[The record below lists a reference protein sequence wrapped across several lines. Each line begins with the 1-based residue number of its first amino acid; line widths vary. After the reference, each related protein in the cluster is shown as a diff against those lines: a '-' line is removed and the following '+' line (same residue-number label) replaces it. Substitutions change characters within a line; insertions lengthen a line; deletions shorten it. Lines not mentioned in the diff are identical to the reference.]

1 MKSEEFAFFTLLLF
15 LPFYF
20 FFLSLQ
26 PMRNQAT
33 IDFVREN
40 REGDVRQLALKGVQ
54 GKDVDIAWALDQISG
69 WQSACTKLPEWAA
82 ADGIIYPPH
91 LSMEQCSSEATAKYK
106 AEVVGSLS
114 PNPSPVER
122 GVKKASPTG
131 GGQEGAFIDLTGSFG
146 VDFSYLAKEFKQAVY
161 VERNPELCEIAR
173 HNFPLL
179 GLENAEIVCGDGV
192 EYLKSLASPF
202 NPPSPITHHLSP
214 LTIYLDPARR
224 DIHGQKTYAISD
236 CTPDV
241 VALKDT
247 LLEKASVVMVKLSP
261 MLDWHKAVEELGEVH
276 EVHIVSV
283 DNECKELLLVMK
295 KNPTSLRVVCMN
307 IGLCG
312 ATESFEFFPKQSTN
326 TYHPSSITQSQ
337 YLYEPNAS
345 LMKAGCFDELAE
357 RFGVN
362 PIAPNSHLFVS
373 EKLIEDFPGRKFE
386 ITAVSSMN
394 KKALREKLQGISK
407 ANITVRNFPLSVAEL
422 RKRLKLADGGD
433 IYLFATTTGE
443 KEHLLLFSK
452 KV

>member
-1 MKSEEFAFFTLLLF
+1 
-15 LPFYF
+15 
-20 FFLSLQ
+20 
-26 PMRNQAT
+26 MRNQES

-40 REGDVRQLALKGVQ
+40 RERDVRQLALKGAQ
-54 GKDVDIAWALDQISG
+54 AKNVDIAWALDQISG

-91 LSMEQCSSEATAKYK
+91 LSMEQCSSEQTAKYK
-106 AEVVGSLS
+106 VKVVEGLRSLS
-114 PNPSPVER
+114 NSPEGER
-122 GVKKASPTG
+122 SL
-131 GGQEGAFIDLTGSFG
+131 IDLTGGFG
-146 VDFSYLAKEFKQAVY
+146 VDFSYMARGFQKAIY

-192 EYLKSLASPF
+192 EYLKTITP
-202 NPPSPITHHLSP
+202 PPSPPKGGGL
-214 LTIYLDPARR
+214 LIYLDPARR
-224 DIHGQKTYAISD
+224 DIHGKKTYVISD

-241 VALKDT
+241 VALKDL
-247 LLEKASVVMVKLSP
+247 LLEKANIVMVKLSP
-261 MLDWHKAVEELGEVH
+261 MLDWHKAVEELGEVQ

-283 DNECKELLLVMK
+283 DNECKELLLVLRGASG
-295 KNPTSLRVVCMN
+295 KNQETRRTRVCCVNLQSHGGIEEFDFDNTSLSSN
-307 IGLCG
+307 HSSPIGEVRRGL
-312 ATESFEFFPKQSTN
+312 
-326 TYHPSSITQSQ
+326 

-357 RFGVN
+357 CFGVN
-362 PIAPNSHLFVS
+362 PIASNSHLFVS
-373 EKLIEDFPGRKFE
+373 ESLKIDFPGRRFQ

-394 KKALREKLQGISK
+394 KKALRENLKGISK
-407 ANITVRNFPLSVAEL
+407 ANIAVRNFPLSVAEL

-433 IYLFATTTGE
+433 IYLFATTTAE

>member
-1 MKSEEFAFFTLLLF
+1 
-15 LPFYF
+15 
-20 FFLSLQ
+20 
-26 PMRNQAT
+26 MRNQES

-40 REGDVRQLALKGVQ
+40 REGDVRQLALKGAQ
-54 GKDVDIAWALDQISG
+54 AKNVDIAWALDQISG

-91 LSMEQCSSEATAKYK
+91 LSMEQCSSEQTAKYK
-106 AEVVGSLS
+106 AKVTATLRPPSNSPEGERSL
-114 PNPSPVER
+114 
-122 GVKKASPTG
+122 
-131 GGQEGAFIDLTGSFG
+131 IDLTGGFG
-146 VDFSYLAKEFKQAVY
+146 VDFSYMARGFQKVIY

-179 GLENAEIVCGDGV
+179 DLENAEIVCEDGV
-192 EYLKSLASPF
+192 EYLKTITP
-202 NPPSPITHHLSP
+202 PPSPPKGGGL
-214 LTIYLDPARR
+214 LIYLDPARR
-224 DIHGQKTYAISD
+224 DIHGKKTYAISD

-241 VALKDT
+241 VALKDL
-247 LLEKASVVMVKLSP
+247 LLEKANIVMVKLSP
-261 MLDWHKAVEELGEVH
+261 MLDWHKAVEELGEVQ

-283 DNECKELLLVMK
+283 DNECKELLLVLRGASGK
-295 KNPTSLRVVCMN
+295 DQETRRTRVCCVNLQSHGGIEEFDFDNTSLSSN
-307 IGLCG
+307 HSSPIGEVRRGL
-312 ATESFEFFPKQSTN
+312 
-326 TYHPSSITQSQ
+326 

-362 PIAPNSHLFVS
+362 PIASNSHLFVS
-373 EKLIEDFPGRKFE
+373 ESLKKDFPGRIFQ

-394 KKALREKLQGISK
+394 KKALRENLLGINK
-407 ANITVRNFPLSVAEL
+407 ANIAVRNFPLSVAEL

-433 IYLFATTTGE
+433 IYLFATTTAE

>member
-1 MKSEEFAFFTLLLF
+1 
-15 LPFYF
+15 
-20 FFLSLQ
+20 
-26 PMRNQAT
+26 MRNQES

-40 REGDVRQLALKGVQ
+40 REGDVRQLALKGAQ
-54 GKDVDIAWALDQISG
+54 GENVDIAWALDQISG

-91 LSMEQCSSEATAKYK
+91 LSMEQCSSEQTAKYK
-106 AEVVGSLS
+106 VKVVDGLRSPSNSPEGERSL
-114 PNPSPVER
+114 
-122 GVKKASPTG
+122 
-131 GGQEGAFIDLTGSFG
+131 IDLTGGFG
-146 VDFSYLAKEFKQAVY
+146 VDFSYMARGFQKAVY
-161 VERNPELCEIAR
+161 VEHNPELCEIAR

-192 EYLKSLASPF
+192 EYLKTITS
-202 NPPSPITHHLSP
+202 PPSPPEGRGL
-214 LTIYLDPARR
+214 LIYLDPARR
-224 DIHGQKTYAISD
+224 DIHGKKTYAISD

-241 VALKDT
+241 VALKDL
-247 LLEKASVVMVKLSP
+247 LLEKANNVMVKLSP
-261 MLDWHKAVEELGEVH
+261 MLDWHKAVEELGEVQ

-283 DNECKELLLVMK
+283 DNECKELLLVLRGVSGK
-295 KNPTSLRVVCMN
+295 DQETRRTRVCCVNLQSHGRIEEFDFDNTSLSSN
-307 IGLCG
+307 HSSPIGEVRRGL
-312 ATESFEFFPKQSTN
+312 
-326 TYHPSSITQSQ
+326 

-362 PIAPNSHLFVS
+362 PIASNSHLFVS
-373 EKLIEDFPGRKFE
+373 ESLKKDFPGRIFQ

-394 KKALREKLQGISK
+394 KKALRENLQGISK
-407 ANITVRNFPLSVAEL
+407 ANIAVRNFPLSVAEL

-433 IYLFATTTGE
+433 IYLFATTTAE

>member
-1 MKSEEFAFFTLLLF
+1 MN
-15 LPFYF
+15 
-20 FFLSLQ
+20 
-26 PMRNQAT
+26 NQAT

-40 REGDVRQLALKGVQ
+40 RERDVRQLALKGAQ
-54 GKDVDIAWALDQISG
+54 GKDVDVAWALDQISG
-69 WQSACTKLPEWAA
+69 WQTARTKLPEWAA
-82 ADGIIYPPH
+82 ADGIIYPSH
-91 LSMEQCSSEATAKYK
+91 LSMEQCSSESTAKYK
-106 AEVVGSLS
+106 AQVVASFRPPSNSPEGESSL
-114 PNPSPVER
+114 
-122 GVKKASPTG
+122 
-131 GGQEGAFIDLTGSFG
+131 IDLTGGFG
-146 VDFSYLAKEFKQAVY
+146 VDFSYMAKDFRQAVY

-173 HNFPLL
+173 HNFRLL

-192 EYLKSLASPF
+192 EYLKTL
-202 NPPSPITHHLSP
+202 PSPSNPLSPNTHHPSP
-214 LTIYLDPARR
+214 VTIYLDPARR

-261 MLDWHKAVEELGEVH
+261 MLDWHKTVEDLKGVS

-283 DNECKELLLVMK
+283 DNECKELLLVMTK
-295 KNPTSLRVVCMN
+295 TPKNLRVVCVD
-307 IGLCG
+307 ICHDGT
-312 ATESFEFFPKQSTN
+312 TESFEFFPKQSAN
-326 TYHPSSITQSQ
+326 TYHPSPITQSQ

-373 EKLIEDFPGRKFE
+373 ETLKEDFPGRKFE

-394 KKALREKLQGISK
+394 KKALRENLQGISK
-407 ANITVRNFPLSVAEL
+407 ANIAVRNFPLSVAEL

-433 IYLFATTTGE
+433 VYLFATTTGE

>member
-1 MKSEEFAFFTLLLF
+1 
-15 LPFYF
+15 
-20 FFLSLQ
+20 
-26 PMRNQAT
+26 MRNQES

-40 REGDVRQLALKGVQ
+40 REGDVRQLALKGAQ
-54 GKDVDIAWALDQISG
+54 GKNVDIAWALDQISG

-91 LSMEQCSSEATAKYK
+91 LSMEQCSSEQTAKYK
-106 AEVVGSLS
+106 VKVVDGLRSPSNSLEG
-114 PNPSPVER
+114 ER
-122 GVKKASPTG
+122 FDTV
-131 GGQEGAFIDLTGSFG
+131 L
-146 VDFSYLAKEFKQAVY
+146 
-161 VERNPELCEIAR
+161 REIAR

-192 EYLKSLASPF
+192 EYLKTITS
-202 NPPSPITHHLSP
+202 PPSPPEGRGL
-214 LTIYLDPARR
+214 LIYLDPARR
-224 DIHGQKTYAISD
+224 DIHGKKTYAIRD

-241 VALKDT
+241 VALKDL
-247 LLEKASVVMVKLSP
+247 LLEKANIVMVKLSP
-261 MLDWHKAVEELGEVH
+261 MLDWHKAVEELGEVQ
-276 EVHIVSV
+276 EVHIISV
-283 DNECKELLLVMK
+283 DNECKELLLVLRGASG
-295 KNPTSLRVVCMN
+295 KNQKTKRTRVCSVNLQSHGGIEEFDFDNTSLSSN
-307 IGLCG
+307 HSSPIGEVRRGL
-312 ATESFEFFPKQSTN
+312 
-326 TYHPSSITQSQ
+326 

-373 EKLIEDFPGRKFE
+373 ESLKKDFPGRIFQ

-394 KKALREKLQGISK
+394 KKALRENLQGISK
-407 ANITVRNFPLSVAEL
+407 ANIAVRNFPLSVAEL

-433 IYLFATTTGE
+433 IYLFATTTAE